1 MDNGACLCTWGYHI
15 PAHALNGAI
24 FYIILGV
31 YFEVGF
37 LDQTGILCLT
47 FWGPAKLL
55 SKVAVPFH
63 SPTLDVIFK
72 NSNFV

>member
-1 MDNGACLCTWGYHI
+1 MSPVPSLQLMDNGACLCTWGYHI

-31 YFEVGF
+31 YLEVGF

-47 FWGPAKLL
+47 F
-55 SKVAVPFH
+55 
-63 SPTLDVIFK
+63 
-72 NSNFV
+72 